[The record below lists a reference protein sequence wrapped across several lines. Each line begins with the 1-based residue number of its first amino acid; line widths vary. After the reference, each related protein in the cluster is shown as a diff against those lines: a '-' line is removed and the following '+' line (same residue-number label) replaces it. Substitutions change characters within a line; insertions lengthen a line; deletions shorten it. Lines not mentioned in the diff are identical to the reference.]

1 MKPGRGVF
9 AFLIAFAALCAACS
23 STGHARRIASA
34 GVSYGRAMDAL
45 LRVTEESAVDADS
58 ARILSEGHGI
68 SREARREVLEKHAAV
83 ADTLA
88 DLERLRRHARLLA
101 RYFRALGDLG
111 EGDAD
116 KEAGDAIGAV
126 ATAVNDAGKAL
137 GASKLISPA
146 DRDALSQLARLTV
159 RTARSRAIAKELETH
174 AASIEQQL
182 RIEQTVL
189 EAIRRKLRSD
199 LESVSELGL
208 QRDVTR
214 PYVEDAIADP
224 KAWIAARRAYLLS
237 PPSQEALHDAGEAA
251 SKLRA
256 AWIAF
261 AEGRLD
267 EAASRGLLSDLDSI
281 VAFAEAVKAASR

>member
-1 MKPGRGVF
+1 MRRAWRAIPVLVLSVF
-9 AFLIAFAALCAACS
+9 PACV
-23 STGHARRIASA
+23 STSHAKKLASA
-34 GVSYGRAMDAL
+34 GIAYGRAMDTL
-45 LRVTEESAVDADS
+45 LRVTQESAVDADS
-58 ARILSEGHGI
+58 ARLLSEGQGI

-83 ADTLA
+83 TETVA
-88 DLERLRRHARLLA
+88 DLDRLRRHARLLA
-101 RYFRALGDLG
+101 RYFGALGDLAA
-111 EGDAD
+111 GDAD
-116 KEAGDAIGAV
+116 KEAADAIGGV
-126 ATAVNDAGKAL
+126 ASAVNDAGKAL

-159 RTARSRAIAKELETH
+159 RAARSRAIAKELETR
-174 AASIEQQL
+174 ASSIEQQL
-182 RIEQTVL
+182 RIEHTVL

-214 PYVEDAIADP
+214 PYVEDAIADA
-224 KAWIAARRAYLLS
+224 KAWIAARRTYLLS
-237 PPSQEALHDAGEAA
+237 PPSPEALHDAGEAA
-251 SKLRA
+251 GKLRA

-281 VAFAEAVKAASR
+281 VAFAEAVKAASQ

>member
-1 MKPGRGVF
+1 MRAWRAIPILALSVF
-9 AFLIAFAALCAACS
+9 PACV
-23 STGHARRIASA
+23 STSHAKKLASA
-34 GVSYGRAMDAL
+34 GIAYGRAMDAL

-58 ARILSEGHGI
+58 ARLLSEGQGI
-68 SREARREVLEKHAAV
+68 SRDARREVLEKHAAV
-83 ADTLA
+83 TETVA
-88 DLERLRRHARLLA
+88 DLDRLRRHARLLA
-101 RYFRALGDLG
+101 RYFGALGDLTS
-111 EGDAD
+111 GDAD
-116 KEAGDAIGAV
+116 REAADAIGAV
-126 ATAVNDAGKAL
+126 ASAVNDAGKAL

-159 RTARSRAIAKELETH
+159 RAARSRAIAKELETR
-174 AASIEQQL
+174 ASSIEQQL
-182 RIEQTVL
+182 RIEHTVL

-214 PYVEDAIADP
+214 PYVEDAIVDP

-237 PPSQEALHDAGEAA
+237 PQSIEVLHDAGEAA
-251 SKLRA
+251 GKLRA

-261 AEGRLD
+261 TEGRLD

-281 VAFAEAVKAASR
+281 VAFAEAVKAVSQ